1 LSYTSATVH
10 QAELGPEELAVLR
23 ARLHDERRFRLEQLD
38 SLSETWPSR
47 GNLSAGQH
55 AKARE
60 EVLTVLAAAAQLV
73 LTDVDAA
80 LSRMD
85 TGRYGSCHLCDRH
98 IPLASLRILPHAR
111 YCGPCHQLK
120 ESVSWRLKNA
130 VS

>member
-1 LSYTSATVH
+1 MSYTFATVRRS
-10 QAELGPEELAVLR
+10 ELGPEDLDALR
-23 ARLHDERRFRLEQLD
+23 ACLHDERQFRLEQLD
-38 SLSETWPSR
+38 GLGETWPR
-47 GNLSAGQH
+47 PDDLPACQH
-55 AKARE
+55 AQAHE
-60 EVLTVLAAAAQLV
+60 EVLTALAAAAQLV

-85 TGRYGSCHLCDRH
+85 AGLYGSCHLCDRP